1 MLSISPSYGYE
12 LHQQIDLDLRY
23 VWKLSLSQVYNVL
36 TRLEA
41 QGLIRGEVREQ
52 QERPDRKQF
61 ELTPEGIQH
70 LQAWFDTPVGASLH
84 AVRIAFL
91 SKLYLA
97 QRLPDFEIKSLFE
110 KQRVALEKGL
120 TSIKQTLTK
129 MDPSLK
135 ISRNSLRLRISQLQS
150 LLSWLTEFE
159 KEWIK

>member
-1 MLSISPSYGYE
+1 
-12 LHQQIDLDLRY
+12 
-23 VWKLSLSQVYNVL
+23 
-36 TRLEA
+36 
-41 QGLIRGEVREQ
+41 
-52 QERPDRKQF
+52 
-61 ELTPEGIQH
+61 
-70 LQAWFDTPVGASLH
+70 
-84 AVRIAFL
+84 VRIAFL